1 MEPSTTKPANVELLF
16 QANATLGEGPVWD
29 SRSGDLYWVDIRR
42 RRISRYNFVKKRQ
55 TGVWITPNRTGCVA
69 LTNDPQKLL
78 VVAREDVFVLDL
90 QSGVT
95 SEIASLPIDTARF
108 RANDGRVD
116 AKGRLWVGTMIDD
129 VHEPDSFSGGQL
141 FRVDPDGTIDCA
153 NYDFELPNGID
164 WNKDNTL
171 MYMNDTTTLST
182 YCFDFDLAAGRLSN
196 KRVFYDHSGGEGFPD
211 GLSVDSDGC
220 IWSAQWDGW
229 NIRQISSDGELLQE
243 FRMPIRRPSS
253 AAFFGPQMSH
263 IAITSATVDFTTQ
276 DFLASPSAGSLFS
289 MATGTTGVAEHQF
302 SLLSQN
308 RSNLS

>member
-182 YCFDFDLAAGRLSN
+182 YCFDFDLAAT
-196 KRVFYDHSGGEGFPD
+196 HSCT
-211 GLSVDSDGC
+211 L
-220 IWSAQWDGW
+220 
-229 NIRQISSDGELLQE
+229 NISIE
-243 FRMPIRRPSS
+243 F
-253 AAFFGPQMSH
+253 
-263 IAITSATVDFTTQ
+263 
-276 DFLASPSAGSLFS
+276 
-289 MATGTTGVAEHQF
+289 
-302 SLLSQN
+302 
-308 RSNLS
+308 